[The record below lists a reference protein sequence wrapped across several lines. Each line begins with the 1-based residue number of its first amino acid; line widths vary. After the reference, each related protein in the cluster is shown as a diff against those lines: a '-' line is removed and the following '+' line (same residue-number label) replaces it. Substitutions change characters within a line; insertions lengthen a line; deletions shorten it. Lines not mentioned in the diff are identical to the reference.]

1 MTLWAK
7 RGSSM
12 AGIAISNWPVR
23 KSAGAGGAA
32 DLRVWTMAA
41 NLGLP
46 ARLCKRPGGVA

>member
-7 RGSSM
+7 RGSSI

-23 KSAGAGGAA
+23 KLAAVGGA
-32 DLRVWTMAA
+32 DLRVLAMPV

-46 ARLCKRPGGVA
+46 VRLRKRPGGVA